1 MLRPAT
7 FFVSPGDPFK
17 SKYGFQ
23 RKGACVDLVTHHNKR
38 YTCTHH
44 TPALREN
51 FLLTPLSI
59 NPLSGLTIETFMR
72 TVIVPRVYFLGGL
85 VTKFVSAS
93 GPNTPCDV
101 TCRPSFDAI

>member
-1 MLRPAT
+1 VLCPAT

-23 RKGACVDLVTHHNKR
+23 KKDACVDLVTNHNKR
-38 YTCTHH
+38 YTCTHY

-51 FLLTPLSI
+51 CLLTPLSI
-59 NPLSGLTIETFMR
+59 NPLSGLTIETFHENSHR
-72 TVIVPRVYFLGGL
+72 TACIFLGGL